1 MAVESRRARR
11 SASSTTSS
19 WPAPSPIPASSSRR
33 PTALAND
40 ETALNIRQSRL
51 VASAALIQALGGG
64 WDASQLPS
72 RERIEEDAP
81 LNFSP
86 LPPPPPAEVSAR

>member
-1 MAVESRRARR
+1 MSVPQSG
-11 SASSTTSS
+11 TPLMKL
-19 WPAPSPIPASSSRR
+19 PAGPGAPATDAANVVAQA
-33 PTALAND
+33 TALANE

-51 VASAALIQALGGG
+51 VASAGLIQALGGG
-64 WDASQLPS
+64 WDASELPS

-86 LPPPPPAEVSAR
+86 FPPPSPPQVSLR